1 VEFRAETALDRF
13 LVRFG
18 RRHAVLPVVHVTGT
32 EQALCN
38 VEVARAAGAD
48 GAFLISHGRELGHQ
62 RLFELHGQLT
72 RRVPGFWLGVNCLDL
87 DAVSAL
93 TRVGASSWTADG
105 RWQANPAFHPGAQ
118 GLGGVWCDDA
128 GVRDD
133 VVAQPEAARAWAAK
147 QAHGVSAL
155 YFGGVDFK
163 HQRPAHDP
171 AEAARLGARYMDVV
185 TTSGSATGAAPAV
198 AKIRAMKR
206 ALPDTP
212 LAIASGITPENVL
225 DFLPWADAFLVA
237 TGISSS
243 FDELDPVR
251 TRALIERVR
260 PGLGDHPLAAV
271 VQPWSD
277 LEEAAANDLG
287 YFGPRP
293 PTVFPS
299 FREVASRLSYW
310 SHVGDVLLRELGAR
324 ELGVGVAWD
333 AVLNAAGLRAELR
346 YTAAVYTSPMPIEDG
361 FLRCLRLAPVRE
373 GAAGTAV
380 LAGATLETFVRH
392 ELERGDVIEQ
402 VITAHYGRHPGSE
415 RQQDPRFERID
426 YPGFDTGTLVQGFAL
441 LVQAGQIWLW
451 SRPVHLHK

>member
-1 VEFRAETALDRF
+1 MEFPDKTALERFRA
-13 LVRFG
+13 RFG
-18 RRHAVLPVVHVTGT
+18 RRHVVLPVVHVTGD
-32 EQALCN
+32 EQALRN
-38 VEVARAAGAD
+38 VQVARDAGAD
-48 GAFLISHGRELGHQ
+48 GAFLISHGRDFGHQ
-62 RLFELHGQLT
+62 QLLALHGRLAKQAQ
-72 RRVPGFWLGVNCLDL
+72 GFWLGVNCLDL
-87 DAVSAL
+87 DAPGVL
-93 TRVGASSWTADG
+93 TRVGASSWDADR
-105 RWQANPAFHPGAQ
+105 RWQANPAFHPGAE

-133 VVAQPEAARAWAAK
+133 VVAQPEAERAWAAK

-163 HQRPAHDP
+163 HQRAARDP

-185 TTSGSATGAAPAV
+185 TTSGNATGAAPAV

-212 LAIASGITPENVL
+212 LAIASGITPDNVL

-243 FDELDPVR
+243 FDELDPAR

-271 VQPWSD
+271 VRPWSD
-277 LEEAAANDLG
+277 QEEAEANDLG
-287 YFGPRP
+287 YFGQCL

-310 SHVGDVLLRELGAR
+310 SADGDVLVRLLGAR
-324 ELGVGVAWD
+324 ELGLGVAWD
-333 AVLNAAGLRAELR
+333 ALLGAAGLRGEVR

-373 GAAGTAV
+373 GAVDTAV
-380 LAGATLETFVRH
+380 DAGATLETFMRH
-392 ELERGDVIEQ
+392 ELQRGDLEQ
-402 VITAHYGRHPGSE
+402 VMTAHYGRHPGAE
-415 RQQDPRFERID
+415 RDQDPRFERID

-451 SRPVHLHK
+451 SRPVHCHK